1 MQETPKYFR
10 IDGQVIEAV
19 EKDIPHSDLKFYKDN
34 PRIKNLVE
42 TRFGDDPTQEQIEGL
57 LKGMEHVKKLK
68 QSIIVN
74 GGLIEPIM
82 VKDGV
87 VLEGNS
93 RLAAYRLLAQSDPVK
108 WGKIRAIV
116 MPSNF
121 SDAQIFSLLGT
132 LHIIG
137 KTPWS
142 PFEQASYL
150 SRRLQQSRK
159 SIEGIANEL
168 GMNAG
173 DAKHF
178 VQVYNMMIENDDVE
192 PSKWSY
198 YFELE
203 KNASIRRANENYPQ
217 HDVIPSLMEMIKENK
232 FADSRELRKVGT
244 VVSARGENSQEAI
257 SKFFSGDIS
266 IDEAVELVST
276 ESKLA
281 DLQLKAEK
289 MLETLKKE
297 NDVFRSNLSNQQL
310 KFILTN
316 IRQQLKYIFGE

>member
-19 EKDIPHSDLKFYKDN
+19 EKDIRHSDLKFYKDN

-42 TRFGDDPTQEQIEGL
+42 TKFGDDPTQDQIEGL
-57 LKGMEHVKKLK
+57 LKSMEHVKKLK
-68 QSIIVN
+68 QSIVVN
-74 GGLIEPIM
+74 GGLVEPIM

-93 RLAAYRLLAQSDPVK
+93 RLAAYRILAESDPAN

-116 MPSNF
+116 MPSDF
-121 SDAQIFSLLGT
+121 TDAQIFSLLGT

-159 SIEGIANEL
+159 TITGIADEL
-168 GMNAG
+168 GMKAG

-198 YFELE
+198 YNELE
-203 KNASIRRANENYPQ
+203 KSPAISKANEDYPQ
-217 HDVIPSLMEMIKENK
+217 HNVIPTLLDMIKENK

-244 VVSARGENSQEAI
+244 VVRARGENSQEAI
-257 SKFFSGDIS
+257 SKFFSGEIT
-266 IDEAVELVST
+266 INEAVELVST
-276 ESKLA
+276 ENKLA
-281 DLQLKAEK
+281 DLQLKADK
-289 MLETLKKE
+289 ILETLRKE
-297 NDVFRSNLSNQQL
+297 NEVFRGNLTDQQL
-310 KFILTN
+310 KFTLSQ